1 MIIKPGILIRYSMNR
16 PAIAESVGQ
25 SNETITLHQV
35 ADSERRLMDSIKA
48 PQMAPRLS
56 VSLSSH

>member
-48 PQMAPRLS
+48 PQMAPP
-56 VSLSSH
+56 